1 MTAPLL
7 SDHALL
13 NKLVTLVDVVTLL
26 RDFNTTIPLNTHIQ
40 QKYPNEKNMKK
51 YIKCEPNRS

>member
-13 NKLVTLVDVVTLL
+13 NQLVTLVDVVTLL
-26 RDFNTTIPLNTHIQ
+26 RDFNTTIPLRTHIQ
-40 QKYPNEKNMKK
+40 QKYPNEKNIIILFEKI
-51 YIKCEPNRS
+51 Y